1 MASAAAIKTT
11 QHNAPAI
18 AEPLARQ
25 SRVEDAVEAL
35 GDRKFVQGAEAHARA
50 LQAQLDRAF
59 SGDIA
64 LPNPARLSPA
74 QSTAIIVGASATL
87 WAVIGYAA
95 FLFLN

>member
-1 MASAAAIKTT
+1 MASAAAIRTT
-11 QHNAPAI
+11 RHNATAI

-25 SRVEDAVEAL
+25 PRAGDAVEAL
-35 GDRKFVQGAEAHARA
+35 GDRNFVQGAEAHARA

-64 LPNPARLSPA
+64 LPNPARLSPV

-87 WAVIGYAA
+87 WAMIGYAA